1 MARRVLTALVM
12 LFALSTCTLPQATAQ
27 LAARSGGTVAVA
39 YTTEPSSLAPWR
51 SGDFN
56 AVMVFN
62 ALYDTLLTQDDQQR
76 IQPGLADR
84 FQVSADRTVY
94 TFYLHRG
101 VKFHDGEALNAAV
114 VKWNV
119 DRWASPPK
127 DYINGILGVKSSQ
140 AVNDMTVQVTLS
152 APNNHFLADI
162 SSPSHSVLP
171 PKAVQDEGE
180 DFSFKPVGTG
190 PFRFDRWVTD
200 SEIDLVRNP
209 NYWRTDAGRALPY
222 LDRLAFRVLPDESSR
237 ETALMAGDIDVN
249 TSVPPQSV
257 GQLKAQNVFTIFD
270 RPNLGYDALRMLTT
284 KAPFN
289 NKQVRQAVSWAV
301 DRDAINKAVYFGL
314 GIAGSG
320 LYSPSTPG
328 YDASYKPYVPR
339 NLATARELLSQAG
352 VPDGFAAPMIVGSP
366 VFQQMAVLLQAQL
379 AQVGIRFT
387 IQNVERGVFLNGI
400 VQRQWA
406 SYLDRILVRTD
417 PSDYYDHLRC
427 GGVYNGH
434 DYCNHQ
440 VDTMV
445 DQGLS
450 QFGSLGDPKRV
461 VLFRQAE
468 RMVMD
473 DAPLVILDYPPIL
486 YAWKSSIH
494 GIVVQPTGRLF
505 WAYAW
510 R

>member
-1 MARRVLTALVM
+1 MTRRAVTPLVM
-12 LFALSTCTLPQATAQ
+12 LFAIATYTVPQAIGQQAN
-27 LAARSGGTVAVA
+27 RGGTVVVA

-51 SGDFN
+51 SGDFD
-56 AVMVFN
+56 AIMVYT
-62 ALYDTLLTQDDQQR
+62 ALYDTLLTQDAQQHV
-76 IQPGLADR
+76 QPGLSDR
-84 FQVSADRTVY
+84 FQVSPDRTSY

-101 VKFHDGEALNAAV
+101 VTFHDGEALNAAA

-119 DRWASPPK
+119 DRWANPPK
-127 DYINGILGVKSSQ
+127 DYINGIEGIKSSQ
-140 AVNDMTVQVTLS
+140 VLNDLTVQITLN
-152 APNNHFLADI
+152 APNNHFLTDI

-180 DFSFKPVGTG
+180 NFSFKPVGTG
-190 PFRFDRWVTD
+190 PYKFDRWVTD

-209 NYWRTDAGRALPY
+209 DYWRTDAGARLPY
-222 LDRLAFRVLPDESSR
+222 LDRLVFRVLPDQSSR

-249 TSVPPQSV
+249 TTVPPQSV
-257 GQLKAQNVFTIFD
+257 AQLQAQNVFTIFN
-270 RPNLGYDALRMLTT
+270 RPNLGYDALRLLTT
-284 KAPFN
+284 KPPFN

-301 DRDAINKAVYFGL
+301 DRDAVNKAVYFGL
-314 GIAGSG
+314 GIAGSA

-328 YDASYKPYVPR
+328 YDPSYKPYVPR
-339 NLATARELLSQAG
+339 NLATAKQLLAEAG
-352 VPDGFAAPMIVGSP
+352 VPNGFTAPMIVGSP

-379 AQVGIRFT
+379 AEVGIRFT

-400 VQRQWA
+400 VQRQWT

-427 GGVYNGH
+427 GAVYNGH

-440 VDTMV
+440 LDSMV
-445 DQGLS
+445 GDGLS
-450 QFGSLGDPKRV
+450 QFSSLTDPKRV
-461 VLFRQAE
+461 ALFRQAE
-468 RMVMD
+468 RTVMD
-473 DAPLVILDYPPIL
+473 DAPLVILDYPPII

-505 WAYAW
+505 WAQTW